1 MAEQFLLEVDGEPVG
16 SLRSFQGLD
25 VEAEIAT
32 RGVGPHNMPKKH
44 VAVVHWTP
52 GVATFG
58 GGGMGKGM
66 RGWIAETLDRGT
78 ATRSGSV
85 AVADAGGSSAF
96 SVAFS
101 GARLSAVSFPALD
114 GASKEAA
121 LMAVEFAARQ
131 VRWGEGGSSAQPA
144 DRSKE
149 WLRSNFRVE
158 IGGLPCNRVARVD
171 GFTWTCAADGT
182 VAVPDVRL
190 VISRADLAPWEEA
203 ARRWFIDG
211 DPPRQA
217 RDERPHHPPRARR
230 QDRARHHRARQ
241 RRAEEVLARRRRPAR
256 RHLRRGALCRKP
268 GPHASRIPTA

>member
-25 VEAEIAT
+25 VEAEIAS

-44 VAVVHWTP
+44 VAGVHWTP

-58 GGGMGKGM
+58 GGGMGRGM
-66 RGWIAETLDRGT
+66 QGWIAETLDRGT

-114 GASKEAA
+114 GASTEAA
-121 LMAVEFAARQ
+121 LMEVEFAARQ

-144 DRSKE
+144 ERSKQ

-211 DPPRQA
+211 AHRDKHEMNGRITLLAPDVKTELATIEFGNVGLKKFSHDDVGDPGGTFA
-217 RDERPHHPPRARR
+217 VALY
-230 QDRARHHRARQ
+230 
-241 RRAEEVLARRRRPAR
+241 AES
-256 RHLRRGALCRKP
+256 LRLTVA
-268 GPHASRIPTA
+268 A